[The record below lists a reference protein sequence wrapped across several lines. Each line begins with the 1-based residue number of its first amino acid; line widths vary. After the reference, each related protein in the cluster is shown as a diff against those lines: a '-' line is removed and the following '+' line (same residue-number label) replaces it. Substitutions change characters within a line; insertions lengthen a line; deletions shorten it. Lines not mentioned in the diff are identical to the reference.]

1 MMRKI
6 IHVDMDAFF
15 AAIEQRDNPA
25 LRGKPVIVG
34 GSPDSRGVVCTASYE
49 ARAYGVR
56 SAMPSAEAR
65 RRCPDGIFVPV
76 NMRKYQEVSR
86 QIKEIFLSVTDLVE
100 PMSLDEAFLDVTSTT
115 TDPRTLGRE
124 LKRRIKAVTGL
135 TASVGISYN
144 KFLAKLASDLDK
156 PDGLTVITRED
167 AAYLLPALPVRRLWG
182 VGPKTE
188 AILSRLGIRTIGDI
202 LDFGDDQLRVAL
214 GARADELLL
223 LARGID
229 DRPVTPHHK
238 RKSIG
243 EETTFASD
251 YGPAEI
257 EKIERTLLEF
267 AVEVSRRLRSRRLKA
282 RTVTLKV
289 RYPDFTTVTR
299 SVTLITPSD
308 SARIFYRLALELL
321 GKVDV
326 ERCIRLIGLQAS
338 NLRREDTPQQVHFDF
353 MEDDDLLTLAHKG
366 GSMVGSD

>member
-1 MMRKI
+1 VLTRKI

-15 AAIEQRDNPA
+15 AAIEQRDNPR

-56 SAMPSAEAR
+56 SAMPAAEAR

-86 QIKEIFLSVTDLVE
+86 QIRALFLAVTDLVE
-100 PMSLDEAFLDVTSTT
+100 PISLDEAFLDVTSTT
-115 TDPRTLGRE
+115 TDPRELGHE

-144 KFLAKLASDLDK
+144 KFLAKLASDMDK
-156 PDGLTVITRED
+156 PDGLTIITPED
-167 AAYLLPALPVRRLWG
+167 AAYLLPALSVRKLWG

-188 AILSRLGIRTIGDI
+188 ALLASLGIRTVGDI

-214 GARADELLL
+214 GTRADELLL
-223 LARGID
+223 LSRGID
-229 DRPVTPHHK
+229 DRPVMPHHE
-238 RKSIG
+238 RKSVG
-243 EETTFASD
+243 EETTFATD

-257 EKIERTLLEF
+257 REIERTLQEF
-267 AVEVSRRLRSRRLKA
+267 AVALSSRLRSRRLKA

-289 RYPDFTTVTR
+289 RHPDFTTLTR
-299 SVTLITPSD
+299 SVTLNTPSD
-308 SARIFYRLALELL
+308 SARIFHRLALELL
-321 GKVDV
+321 GKVDMGRRV
-326 ERCIRLIGLQAS
+326 RLVGLQVS
-338 NLRREDTPQQVHFDF
+338 NLRHEDTPQQVHFGF

-366 GSMVGSD
+366 TAW